1 MKHGGVTK
9 FSMQN
14 LLGPIVILILLTHF
28 VGGASTS
35 LQLITQFALCLFV
48 MVLAL
53 QVFVG
58 NSGVLSFGHG
68 AFALIGSYTSAILT
82 APVNI
87 KDNALAMNQL
97 WEPLVSPQVNV
108 YVSLVISAVVGGLV
122 AGITEDALITSQR
135 SPIGN
140 CTAFFDQYSQRLFF
154 SCSTET

>member
-9 FSMQN
+9 FSIQN
-14 LLGPIVILILLTHF
+14 LLGPIIILILLTHF

-35 LQLITQFALCLFV
+35 LQLITQSALCLFV

-87 KDNALAMNQL
+87 KENSLAMNQL
-97 WEPLVSPQVNV
+97 WEPLVSPQVNI
-108 YVSLVISAVVGGLV
+108 YVSLAISAVV
-122 AGITEDALITSQR
+122 S
-135 SPIGN
+135 
-140 CTAFFDQYSQRLFF
+140 
-154 SCSTET
+154 